1 MPDGDHYLYLCD
13 PEPVTVESKLNCLP
27 GRVAVLMHKGEKR
40 GGIFMPPSGRLNP
53 DVGYVY
59 DSGTELAVGS
69 EVIVRGYHGMWMDD
83 FEDGRQLRLYGV
95 VCPWYES
102 IVCVRTPL
110 GFEPTYDWVLL
121 KMADTESSVILPDN
135 HKMSTQN
142 GTIRAIGSRVAEVGP
157 GDTVILKPM
166 KQDQMLR
173 LVFSGEENLVLVRE
187 KHLLASITQ

>member
-13 PEPVTVESKLNCLP
+13 PEPVTVASRLQCLP

-40 GGIFMPPSGRLNP
+40 GGLYMPPSGRLNP

-59 DSGTELAVGS
+59 DTGTTYLKEGS

-95 VCPWYES
+95 ICPWYES

-110 GFEPTYDWVLL
+110 GFEPTYDWCLL
-121 KMADTESSVILPDN
+121 KLDDAKTDLILPDALQ
-135 HKMSTQN
+135 KDLQF
-142 GTIRAIGSRVAEVGP
+142 GQIRAIGDRVEEIGP
-157 GDTVILKPM
+157 SDDVVLQKL
-166 KQDQMLR
+166 KQDQMLK
-173 LVFSGEENLVLVRE
+173 LVFAGEEGLVLVRE
-187 KHLLASITQ
+187 KHLLAAIR